1 MYYGYVCFFIEFRYL
16 FFLCVRRWRQIGYFF
31 AFFCAMLFCGCGI
44 GKDVTL
50 KLLDKPIFLSLFFSS
65 YFLLLK
71 LVKKTDRAPRD
82 NAIWIF
88 CQIIINGNNLSFES
102 FFDILIY
109 FQASIKNNFHSWN
122 WFCPWI
128 IIRNQNWKIVNNNL
142 FIIKII
148 NLQHVM

>member
-50 KLLDKPIFLSLFFSS
+50 KLLDKPIFLSLFFS

-88 CQIIINGNNLSFES
+88 CQIIINGNNFSFES

-128 IIRNQNWKIVNNNL
+128 IIRSQNWKIVNNNL